1 MRFLDREEA
10 GRQLAQLLGGYRH
23 EDVVVLGLPRGGI
36 PVANQV
42 ATALSA
48 PLDVW
53 VVRKVGAPGHA
64 EFGIGAVAEGGIV
77 YLNPETLRDLG
88 LSASDFR
95 AVVQEKSEEV
105 AHRVRLFRGGR
116 SGPSLQGRTVILVD
130 DGIATGGTIR
140 AAIQSL
146 RVAGPRRIVLAVPVA
161 ATQSLDELS
170 PLVDEVVCL
179 HSTPELYAIGAWY
192 DDFEQVPDREVIRL
206 LEGSRLRQP
215 TAETEEAAAAFT
227 PRELSIPI
235 EEAQLEGILTGPSS
249 PRGLVLFAHGSGS
262 SRLSPRNSQV
272 AAMLHHFGLATLLF
286 DLLTRDEELYDQET
300 AELRFDIQLLAGRLV
315 AVTDWASS
323 APVTRDLPVGY
334 FGSSTGAAA
343 ALVAAAR
350 RPGEVRAVVCRGGRP
365 ELAWDS
371 LPEVHAPTLLIVG
384 GEDQAVL
391 ELNQR
396 AYRHLQAPKQ
406 LVVVPGATHLFEEP
420 GALDQVSRL
429 AGQWFREQLIH
440 QTEEPGL
447 GVS

>member
-10 GRQLAQLLGGYRH
+10 GRQLAQVLVGYRH
-23 EDVVVLGLPRGGI
+23 EDAVVLGLPRGGV
-36 PVANQV
+36 PVAYEV
-42 ATALSA
+42 ASALEA

-77 YLNPETLRDLG
+77 FLNPETLRDLG
-88 LSASDFR
+88 LTESDFH
-95 AVVQEKSEEV
+95 AVVQEKSAEV
-105 AHRVRLFRGGR
+105 AHRVQLFRGGL
-116 SGPSLQGRTVILVD
+116 PSPRLEGRTVILVD

-146 RVAGPRRIVLAVPVA
+146 RVAGPRRLVLAVPVA
-161 ATQSLDELS
+161 ASQSLDDLA

-192 DDFEQVPDREVIRL
+192 DDFEQVPDREVLRL
-206 LEGSRLRQP
+206 LEKSRRQRHAP
-215 TAETEEAAAAFT
+215 SHTSAPFSPQEI
-227 PRELSIPI
+227 SIPI
-235 EEAQLEGILTGPSS
+235 KEAQLEGILTGPSA
-249 PRGLVLFAHGSGS
+249 PQGLVLFAHGSGS
-262 SRLSPRNSQV
+262 SRLSPRNNQV
-272 AAMLHHFGLATLLF
+272 ASMLHHYGLATLLF
-286 DLLTRDEELYDQET
+286 DLLTSDEETYDEET

-315 AVTDWASS
+315 EVTDWARI
-323 APVTRDLPVGY
+323 APLTRGLPVGY

-350 RPGEVRAVVCRGGRP
+350 RQGEISAVVSRGGRP
-365 ELAWDS
+365 DLAWDS
-371 LPEVHAPTLLIVG
+371 LPEVRSPTLLIVG

-396 AYRHLQAPKQ
+396 AYARLRAPKQ

-420 GALDQVSRL
+420 GTLDEVARL
-429 AGQWFREQLIH
+429 AGEWFRERLAH
-440 QTEEPGL
+440 REGELEL
-447 GVS
+447 GVT